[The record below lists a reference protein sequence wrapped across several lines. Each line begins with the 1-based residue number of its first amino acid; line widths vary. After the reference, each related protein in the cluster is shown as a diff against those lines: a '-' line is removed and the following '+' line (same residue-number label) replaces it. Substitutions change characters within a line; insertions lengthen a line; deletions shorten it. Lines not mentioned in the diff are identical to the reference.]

1 MERGERKGG
10 GREVRRGREKGR
22 KGEKG
27 GKGGRREREKEKE
40 NRKGGREEGRTEE
53 KGGKGWKAE
62 KRSGEEGEGF
72 TKVHHSTDVINH
84 FLAQTSGEC
93 HIFSVTGEGAHSNL
107 VLSCNSH
114 TIHSEWNQI

>member
-27 GKGGRREREKEKE
+27 GKGGRREREKGKE

-53 KGGKGWKAE
+53 REERDGRQRRDPERKGKDLQRYIIASLVPRLSPHVFRTANDGKLG
-62 KRSGEEGEGF
+62 R
-72 TKVHHSTDVINH
+72 V
-84 FLAQTSGEC
+84 
-93 HIFSVTGEGAHSNL
+93 
-107 VLSCNSH
+107 
-114 TIHSEWNQI
+114 

>member
-10 GREVRRGREKGR
+10 GREVRRGRGGREKGR
-22 KGEKG
+22 KGE
-27 GKGGRREREKEKE
+27 
-40 NRKGGREEGRTEE
+40 
-53 KGGKGWKAE
+53 KGWKAE

-72 TKVHHSTDVINH
+72 TMVHHSTDVINH

-107 VLSCNSH
+107 VLSRNLH
-114 TIHSEWNQI
+114 TISSERNQI